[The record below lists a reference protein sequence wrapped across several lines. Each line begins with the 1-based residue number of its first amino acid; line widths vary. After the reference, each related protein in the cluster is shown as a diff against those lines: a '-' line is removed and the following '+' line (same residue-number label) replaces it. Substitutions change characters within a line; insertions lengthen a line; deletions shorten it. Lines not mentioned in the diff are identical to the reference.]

1 MLIAERQIVDTYLVK
16 IRTQRVKAVK
26 ASYTALRDA
35 DFNPAASPS
44 AAIMKRRRTKVMGR
58 LDGRIAIVTG
68 GAKGI
73 GRHYSRALAA
83 EGARLM
89 IADVIDGKEIEDEI
103 AGNHGVHSVAS
114 AITDVSDE
122 IAVISLVAQTIE
134 RFGKIDILVNN
145 AAMFAVL
152 HETKCTEIDVALWDR
167 VMAVN
172 LRGPFLMV
180 KHVVPR
186 MKARQY
192 GKIINIGSGTAYRGV
207 PMLLHYVTSKGG
219 IVAFTRALSRELGE
233 HGIRVNTLAP
243 GFTLSDS
250 IIQENPEHVR
260 TAQPRAIAARAI
272 PRDEHPQDL
281 LGALI
286 FLASGDSDFVTGQN
300 IAVDGGNVNT

>member
-1 MLIAERQIVDTYLVK
+1 LID
-16 IRTQRVKAVK
+16 
-26 ASYTALRDA
+26 RDR
-35 DFNPAASPS
+35 
-44 AAIMKRRRTKVMGR
+44 AAIVPAKRQPKAPTTKHHVQLSDMLTLTACHLSTMKGRRTVAMGR

-89 IADVIDGKEIEDEI
+89 IADVVDGREIAKEI
-103 AGNHGVHSVAS
+103 AGNYGTDSVAS
-114 AITDVSDE
+114 VITDVSDE
-122 IAVISLVAQTIE
+122 TAVISLVAQTIE

-152 HETKCTEIDVALWDR
+152 HETMCTEIDVALWDR

-172 LRGPFLMV
+172 LRGPFLMI

-219 IVAFTRALSRELGE
+219 IVGFTRALSRELGE

-260 TAQPRAIAARAI
+260 TAQPRAIAGRAI

-286 FLASGDSDFVTGQN
+286 FLASGESDFVTGQN